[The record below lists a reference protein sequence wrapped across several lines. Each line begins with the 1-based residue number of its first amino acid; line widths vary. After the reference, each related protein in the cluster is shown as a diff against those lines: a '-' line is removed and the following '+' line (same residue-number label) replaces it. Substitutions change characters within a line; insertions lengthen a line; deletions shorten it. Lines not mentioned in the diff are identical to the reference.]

1 MKIRIYL
8 DEDAMDDNL
17 VSALRLRGLDVST
30 VRDERRQ
37 AQTDEQQLHF
47 ATSQS
52 RVIYRF
58 NQKDYAV
65 LHSMLLGQGQS
76 HAGIILAQKDRY
88 SIGEQM
94 RRLVRLADT
103 LSAEEMKDRIEYLNA
118 WGD

>member
-1 MKIRIYL
+1 MRIRLYL

-17 VSALRLRGLDVST
+17 VSALRLRGMDVTT

-37 AQTDEQQLHF
+37 AQTDEQQLNF
-47 ATSQS
+47 AANQD
-52 RVIYRF
+52 RVIYSF

-65 LHSMLLGQGQS
+65 LHVKFLEQGQS
-76 HAGIILAQKDRY
+76 HAGIIIAQKDRY

-94 RRLVRLADT
+94 RRLVRLADA
-103 LSAEEMKDRIEYLNA
+103 LSVEEMKDRIEYLNA